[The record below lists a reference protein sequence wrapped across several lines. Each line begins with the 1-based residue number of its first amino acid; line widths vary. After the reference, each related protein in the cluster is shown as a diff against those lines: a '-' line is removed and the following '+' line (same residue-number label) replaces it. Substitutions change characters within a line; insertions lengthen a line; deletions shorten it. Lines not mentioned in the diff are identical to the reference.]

1 MQAAI
6 DLFVRGKW
14 AMWPLLFCAIVGF
27 AYIIERFITFARLRV
42 DPEDFAEDLIGIF
55 KKDGASTALE
65 YCHHYPSPAARV
77 FGPAIEKY
85 KEIDKKAKDRQALEE
100 VMTRYATR
108 ELAFLDRGML
118 ILASLTNIAPMLG
131 FLGTVSGM
139 INAFDAIALAGTV
152 EATLVAAGISE
163 ALITT
168 ATGLSIAIPLS
179 GAHAFFS
186 QKVNGYTR
194 SMEEGA
200 SALMDALLEA

>member
-1 MQAAI
+1 MQGAI
-6 DLFVRGKW
+6 EFFQQGKW
-14 AMWPLLFCAIVGF
+14 AMWPLLFCAIIGF
-27 AYIIERFITFARLRV
+27 AYIIERLITFARLRL
-42 DPEDFAEDLIGIF
+42 DPEDFAEELIEIF

-65 YCHHYPSPAARV
+65 YCRQFPSPAARV

-85 KEIDKKAKDRQALEE
+85 KDKKSKDKQVFEE

-118 ILASLTNIAPMLG
+118 ILASLANIAPMLG

-139 INAFDAIALAGTV
+139 INAFNSIALAGTV

-168 ATGLSIAIPLS
+168 ATGLSLAIPIS

-194 SMEEGA
+194 SMEEA
-200 SALMDALLEA
+200 AAALMDALLEA

>member
-1 MQAAI
+1 MQGAVE
-6 DLFVRGKW
+6 FFQQGKW
-14 AMWPLLFCAIVGF
+14 AMWPLLFCAIIGF
-27 AYIIERFITFARLRV
+27 AYIIERMITFARLRV
-42 DPEDFAEDLIGIF
+42 DPEDFAEDLVEIF
-55 KKDGASTALE
+55 RKDGASTAIE
-65 YCHHYPSPAARV
+65 YCRQFPSPAARV

-85 KEIDKKAKDRQALEE
+85 KEQDKKSKDKQIFEE

-118 ILASLTNIAPMLG
+118 ILASLANIAPMLG

-139 INAFDAIALAGTV
+139 INAFNSIALAGTV

-168 ATGLSIAIPLS
+168 ATGLALAIPIS
-179 GAHAFFS
+179 GAHAFFT
-186 QKVNGYTR
+186 QKVNGFTR

-200 SALMDALLEA
+200 AALMDTLLEV

>member
-6 DLFVRGKW
+6 ELFLRGKW

-27 AYIIERFITFARLRV
+27 AYIIERFITFARLRI
-42 DPEDFAEDLIGIF
+42 DPEDFAEELIEVF

-65 YCHHYPSPAARV
+65 YCRQFPSPAARV

-85 KEIDKKAKDRQALEE
+85 KELDKKTKDKQVFEE

-118 ILASLTNIAPMLG
+118 ILASLANIAPMIG

-168 ATGLSIAIPLS
+168 ATGLCLAIPIS

-194 SMEEGA
+194 SMEEA
-200 SALMDALLEA
+200 AAALMDALLEA